1 MSYISRAGAGSVKA
15 SPTRSYMAVRS
26 YNNDIF
32 SYTVSTD
39 NISKVRI
46 SYVTTGILGPVPGA
60 TAANCTQGNLLVE
73 TGKKLYP
80 GANPGI
86 ITYMVGVFDSI
97 NGIHG
102 YIDPNSSAFV
112 VQNSDRPYYITS
124 PGTGPVAGLTGP
136 YPDRAP
142 PVFTRGVVYGQSD
155 LDISGNGHIYGN
167 LIVESTFTAGIF
179 TPSSMTVNGPLTVNG
194 TTTLNSTLN
203 VYNTATFYSTVN
215 ALSTLTA
222 TNISTTKDLYVAG
235 NLNVSTATTLRGML
249 NVYNTATF
257 YSTVNAL
264 STLTATNIST
274 TKNLYVAGNLNVSTA
289 TTLNG
294 TLDVYNTATF
304 YSTINA
310 LSTLNAASISTQNI
324 YVSHNLNVSTA
335 TSLGGPLTA
344 YSDATFLSTVT
355 VASTLTA
362 PYLTGVKTLSVSGS
376 AAIGG
381 DLSVS
386 SFTTLSSCL
395 AVYGDAQFYST
406 VTVASTLTAPYLT
419 GVQTLG
425 VSGSAYIGG
434 ALSVSSFTTLSSCLA
449 VYGDAQFYSTV
460 TVWSTLTT
468 QNISTLNSVDI
479 SGALAVNGPTALFSS
494 LTTYD
499 STIMYGNVIAYSS
512 FATSTLTVTTG
523 ALQFPA
529 RIVGSAPLTAG
540 ATTVLTSAVTG
551 SSFIFLTYL
560 GPIINEGIL
569 CVKNIVPETSF
580 DIQSDN
586 GSDTNTVQWFIIN

>member
-1 MSYISRAGAGSVKA
+1 MTTLSSSV
-15 SPTRSYMAVRS
+15 Y
-26 YNNDIF
+26 
-32 SYTVSTD
+32 
-39 NISKVRI
+39 
-46 SYVTTGILGPVPGA
+46 
-60 TAANCTQGNLLVE
+60 
-73 TGKKLYP
+73 
-80 GANPGI
+80 
-86 ITYMVGVFDSI
+86 
-97 NGIHG
+97 
-102 YIDPNSSAFV
+102 
-112 VQNSDRPYYITS
+112 
-124 PGTGPVAGLTGP
+124 
-136 YPDRAP
+136 
-142 PVFTRGVVYGQSD
+142 VYGD
-155 LDISGNGHIYGN
+155 
-167 LIVESTFTAGIF
+167 
-179 TPSSMTVNGPLTVNG
+179 
-194 TTTLNSTLN
+194 
-203 VYNTATFYSTVN
+203 ATFY
-215 ALSTLTA
+215 
-222 TNISTTKDLYVAG
+222 
-235 NLNVSTATTLRGML
+235 
-249 NVYNTATF
+249 
-257 YSTVNAL
+257 
-264 STLTATNIST
+264 
-274 TKNLYVAGNLNVSTA
+274 
-289 TTLNG
+289 
-294 TLDVYNTATF
+294 
-304 YSTINA
+304 
-310 LSTLNAASISTQNI
+310 
-324 YVSHNLNVSTA
+324 
-335 TSLGGPLTA
+335 
-344 YSDATFLSTVT
+344 STVT

-362 PYLTGVKTLSVSGS
+362 PYLTGVQTLGVSGS
-376 AAIGG
+376 AYIGG
-381 DLSVS
+381 ALSVS

-425 VSGSAYIGG
+425 VSGSAAIGG
-434 ALSVSSFTTLSSCLA
+434 ALSVSSITTLSSCLA

>member
-86 ITYMVGVFDSI
+86 ITYMVGVFDST

-124 PGTGPVAGLTGP
+124 PGTGPVAGLSGP

-167 LIVESTFTAGIF
+167 LIVESTFTAKN
-179 TPSSMTVNGPLTVNG
+179 VNILGNLGVVGATKLVSTLTVG
-194 TTTLNSTLN
+194 GSAILSTTLD
-203 VYNTATFYSTVN
+203 VFKTATFYSTVN
-215 ALSTLTA
+215 
-222 TNISTTKDLYVAG
+222 V
-235 NLNVSTATTLRGML
+235 
-249 NVYNTATF
+249 
-257 YSTVNAL
+257 L

-310 LSTLNAASISTQNI
+310 LSTLNATSISTQNI
-324 YVSHNLNVSTA
+324 YVSRNLNVSTA

-381 DLSVS
+381 NLSVS
-386 SFTTLSSCL
+386 SITTLSSS
-395 AVYGDAQFYST
+395 VYMYGDATFYST
-406 VTVASTLTAPYLT
+406 VTAASTLTAPYLT
-419 GVQTLG
+419 GVKTLG
-425 VSGSAYIGG
+425 VAGSAVIGG
-434 ALSVSSFTTLSSCLA
+434 ALNVYGITKLSTTLVS
-449 VYGDAQFYSTV
+449 YGDASFYSTV
-460 TVWSTLTT
+460 TLWSTLTT

-479 SGALAVNGPTALFSS
+479 SGALAVNGPTELFSS
-494 LTTYD
+494 LTIYD
-499 STIMYGNVIAYSS
+499 STIMYGNVYSYSS
-512 FATSTLTVTTG
+512 FATSSLTVTTG

-529 RIVGSAPLTAG
+529 RIVGSALLTAG
-540 ATTVLTSAVTG
+540 ATTVLTSAVT
-551 SSFIFLTYL
+551 SSSYIFLTYL
-560 GPIINEGIL
+560 GPLINQGVL
-569 CVKNIVPETSF
+569 CVKNIVPGTSF
-580 DIQSDN
+580 DIKSDS
-586 GSDTNTVQWFIIN
+586 GTDANTVQWFIIN